1 MSVNEKMTAL
11 ADAVRAKS
19 GVIGE
24 LSIDGMTTAVNSIT
38 VGSGIDGSTDTPVA
52 TMLNVT
58 PSKSNKIYYPS
69 EYNADYFSQVVVQ
82 PIPSEYIVTED
93 ATATAADITK
103 GKTAYVKGD
112 LITGRGIMQSFYKCV
127 ESKLVSPLGAQRNI
141 GDWYT
146 LSASTGNAYRAFN
159 NSDMLVWVP
168 NSDDNPPWLQ
178 ISFKEKKKT
187 SRYKIV
193 FRDSKFFLTGDKI
206 ELYGITELSTKVL
219 LDKITVDDFPSGIES
234 SGEIEREVYMAQ
246 GFEGYETY
254 RLEFS
259 FSISSIAIKSFMLF
273 SEESK
278 YWSGYKAY
286 WDGEKYEFE
295 NNVTDRLIFDDGFSV
310 PLPGRCYTAAE
321 TTEVNLS
328 GIPWGSG
335 TTAQAS
341 DVYKGLTVYINGE
354 KVTGTMPDTAAVLDG
369 NTVTVPAGR
378 IREDVTVTIP
388 MGRVLV
394 GRDDLDDNV
403 MVEGSY
409 SNEVTITEGYH
420 NDRTVTIGNA
430 VTGYT
435 ITPSVNAQT
444 IVPGTY
450 ITGFPLLIEGDA
462 NLVPENIKKDVSIF
476 GVTGEYEAGFQLVKV
491 TNYNPAREGF
501 TAPAQVEVSGIGTLG
516 SVEDEWYT
524 DGSAANGIYQ
534 VTENTKYKKG
544 YARVYKQ
551 VDGNYYLAGYDSSA
565 EEWSDS
571 SSQWFIGT
579 SPTSYGGSALLYYE
593 GADIPAG
600 SATWQNMNYGNA
612 TVTTTI
618 TNETI
623 SSLTETSL
631 AQSVTAF
638 DPETAEWTE
647 GDSVDISSYSVTP
660 STNGIYFAQDGKLI
674 GQLIDR
680 ELHIPENGLVRRF
693 KAVDGHFVDT
703 VWGTEMMPSGDV
715 SYDELGYCGNSAA
728 PMAHGG
734 SCLSASNTFYFG
746 TKTTMNVFFKPHHIV
761 GNALVFGFGAK
772 WSGSSDM
779 CVILNSGF
787 GFRGNFNDG
796 IATPVLGKWNMYT
809 LSIELIAENKCKT
822 RFYANGKFIVE
833 KDFDTALP
841 DDAKEIG
848 IFSRSAIGGW
858 DEYISGQIDEACIW
872 DRIMTDEEIA
882 DMATGLEGFDWD
894 IPEKP
899 YVQEQPVLYL
909 SGANGRSAESGQLIL
924 GDEESGG
931 KFSDGAIYSYSGDT
945 VYPNMYIP
953 ASSELFGSGDFSLCL
968 NVMPIV
974 ARNTATA
981 CPVIN
986 SGSNNPGF
994 FLKQIDGEG
1003 EYHPGYYAGTELV
1016 CTSESVP
1023 LSEWTYI
1030 IITCKNGTLRMYKKG
1045 VLCMSQS
1052 ITGSHLPITSNQIRL
1067 FREAGYSYGFKGAVR
1082 NIRLYNRAITDDE
1095 IAELSGI
1102 PKEEA

>member
-1 MSVNEKMTAL
+1 MSVNEKMTLL
-11 ADAVRAKS
+11 ADAVRSKS
-19 GVIGE
+19 GTTGP

-38 VGSGIDGSTDTPVA
+38 VGTGSMVNRGAINTTLQPGNSVINKPGGYYDSINVNVA
-52 TMLNVT
+52 HVQADVSPGTGDFVM
-58 PSKSNKIYYPS
+58 
-69 EYNADYFSQVVVQ
+69 NAGENFFSSVLVRA
-82 PIPSEYIVTED
+82 IPSYFKDVSGLLPVD
-93 ATATAADITK
+93 
-103 GKTAYVKGD
+103 
-112 LITGRGIMQSFYKCV
+112 
-127 ESKLVSPLGAQRNI
+127 ESMVVSG
-141 GDWYT
+141 
-146 LSASTGNAYRAFN
+146 
-159 NSDMLVWVP
+159 
-168 NSDDNPPWLQ
+168 
-178 ISFKEKKKT
+178 
-187 SRYKIV
+187 
-193 FRDSKFFLTGDKI
+193 
-206 ELYGITELSTKVL
+206 
-219 LDKITVDDFPSGIES
+219 
-234 SGEIEREVYMAQ
+234 
-246 GFEGYETY
+246 
-254 RLEFS
+254 
-259 FSISSIAIKSFMLF
+259 
-273 SEESK
+273 
-278 YWSGYKAY
+278 KAY
-286 WDGEKYEFE
+286 CDVE
-295 NNVTDRLIFDDGFSV
+295 
-310 PLPGRCYTAAE
+310 
-321 TTEVNLS
+321 
-328 GIPWGSG
+328 GI
-335 TTAQAS
+335 
-341 DVYKGLTVYINGE
+341 KI
-354 KVTGTMPDTAAVLDG
+354 GTMPESTASTHVW
-369 NTVTVPAGR
+369 TVTVTPGYVAEEKTYYVQQGKVSVNGATVTVTEGY
-378 IREDVTVTIP
+378 IYPGGDYTVEMSSGVTVNKNIVTVGEGYVSEDVTVTIP

-394 GRDDLDDNV
+394 GSDDLDDNV
-403 MVEGSY
+403 MVDGNY

-420 NDRTVTIGNA
+420 NDRKVTIGNA

-450 ITGFPLLIEGDA
+450 ITGIPLLVEGDA

-534 VTENTKYKKG
+534 VTEDTKYKKG

-872 DRIMTDEEIA
+872 DRILTDEEIA

-894 IPEKP
+894 IPVKP
-899 YVQEQPVLYL
+899 YVQKQPVLYL
-909 SGANGRSAESGQLIL
+909 SGANGRAAESGQLIL

-1003 EYHPGYYAGTELV
+1003 DYHPGYYAGTELV

>member
-38 VGSGIDGSTDTPVA
+38 VGSDIDTS
-52 TMLNVT
+52 
-58 PSKSNKIYYPS
+58 
-69 EYNADYFSQVVVQ
+69 
-82 PIPSEYIVTED
+82 D
-93 ATATAADITK
+93 ATAEAAQILE
-103 GKTAYVKGD
+103 GKTAYAK
-112 LITGRGIMQSFYKCV
+112 
-127 ESKLVSPLGAQRNI
+127 
-141 GDWYT
+141 
-146 LSASTGNAYRAFN
+146 
-159 NSDMLVWVP
+159 
-168 NSDDNPPWLQ
+168 
-178 ISFKEKKKT
+178 
-187 SRYKIV
+187 
-193 FRDSKFFLTGDKI
+193 
-206 ELYGITELSTKVL
+206 
-219 LDKITVDDFPSGIES
+219 
-234 SGEIEREVYMAQ
+234 
-246 GFEGYETY
+246 
-254 RLEFS
+254 
-259 FSISSIAIKSFMLF
+259 
-273 SEESK
+273 
-278 YWSGYKAY
+278 
-286 WDGEKYEFE
+286 GEK
-295 NNVTDRLIFDDGFSV
+295 I
-310 PLPGRCYTAAE
+310 
-321 TTEVNLS
+321 
-328 GIPWGSG
+328 
-335 TTAQAS
+335 
-341 DVYKGLTVYINGE
+341 
-354 KVTGTMPDTAAVLDG
+354 TGTMANHGVINTTLKPGTSVINEPGGYYDSINVNVAHMQADVTPGTKDFVVNAGESFFFSVLVRAIPSYFKDVSGLLPLDESMVVSGKVYCDVEGIKIGTMPESTASTLLW
-369 NTVTVPAGR
+369 TVTVTPGYVAKEKTYQVQQGKVSVNGATVTVTEGY
-378 IREDVTVTIP
+378 IYPGGDYTVEMSSGVTVNKNIVTVGEGYVSEDLTVTIP

-394 GRDDLDDNV
+394 GSDDLDDNV
-403 MVEGSY
+403 MVDGNY
-409 SNEVTITEGYH
+409 SNKVTITEGYH

-501 TAPAQVEVSGIGTLG
+501 TAPAQVEVSGIGTIG
-516 SVEDEWYT
+516 SDDYGT

-534 VTENTKYKKG
+534 VTEDTKYKKG

-551 VDGNYYLAGYDSSA
+551 IAGNYYLAGYDSSA

-631 AQSVTAF
+631 AQSVKAF

-872 DRIMTDEEIA
+872 DRILTDEEIA

-909 SGANGRSAESGQLIL
+909 SGANGRAAESGQLIL

-968 NVMPIV
+968 NVMPII
-974 ARNTATA
+974 ARNSAVA

-986 SGSNNPGF
+986 SGSNAPGF

>member
-1 MSVNEKMTAL
+1 MSVNEKMTLL
-11 ADAVRAKS
+11 ADAVRSKS
-19 GVIGE
+19 GTTGP

-38 VGSGIDGSTDTPVA
+38 VGTGSMVNRGAINTTLQPGNSVINKPGGYYDSINVNVA
-52 TMLNVT
+52 HVQADVSPGTGDFVM
-58 PSKSNKIYYPS
+58 
-69 EYNADYFSQVVVQ
+69 NAGENFFSSVLVRA
-82 PIPSEYIVTED
+82 IPSYFKDVSGLLPVD
-93 ATATAADITK
+93 
-103 GKTAYVKGD
+103 
-112 LITGRGIMQSFYKCV
+112 
-127 ESKLVSPLGAQRNI
+127 ESMVVSG
-141 GDWYT
+141 
-146 LSASTGNAYRAFN
+146 
-159 NSDMLVWVP
+159 
-168 NSDDNPPWLQ
+168 
-178 ISFKEKKKT
+178 
-187 SRYKIV
+187 
-193 FRDSKFFLTGDKI
+193 
-206 ELYGITELSTKVL
+206 
-219 LDKITVDDFPSGIES
+219 
-234 SGEIEREVYMAQ
+234 
-246 GFEGYETY
+246 
-254 RLEFS
+254 
-259 FSISSIAIKSFMLF
+259 
-273 SEESK
+273 
-278 YWSGYKAY
+278 KAY
-286 WDGEKYEFE
+286 CDVE
-295 NNVTDRLIFDDGFSV
+295 
-310 PLPGRCYTAAE
+310 
-321 TTEVNLS
+321 
-328 GIPWGSG
+328 GI
-335 TTAQAS
+335 
-341 DVYKGLTVYINGE
+341 KI
-354 KVTGTMPDTAAVLDG
+354 GTMPESTASTHVW
-369 NTVTVPAGR
+369 TVTVTPGYVAEEKTYYVQQGKVSVNGATVTVTEGY
-378 IREDVTVTIP
+378 IYPGGDYTVEMSSGVTVNKNIVTVGEGYVSEDVTVTIP

-394 GRDDLDDNV
+394 GSDDLDDNV
-403 MVEGSY
+403 MVDGNY

-420 NDRTVTIGNA
+420 NDRKVTIGNA

-450 ITGFPLLIEGDA
+450 ITGIPLLVEGDA

-491 TNYNPAREGF
+491 TNYHPAREGF
-501 TAPAQVEVSGIGTLG
+501 TAPAQVEVSGIGTIG
-516 SVEDEWYT
+516 RDDYGT

-534 VTENTKYKKG
+534 VTEDTKYKKG

-858 DEYISGQIDEACIW
+858 DEYISGQIDEACVW
-872 DRIMTDEEIA
+872 NRILTDEEIA

-909 SGANGRSAESGQLIL
+909 SGANGRAAESGQLIL

-968 NVMPIV
+968 NVMPII
-974 ARNTATA
+974 ARNSAVA

-986 SGSNNPGF
+986 SGSNAPGF

-1003 EYHPGYYAGTELV
+1003 DYHPGYYAGTELV

>member
-1 MSVNEKMTAL
+1 MSVNEKMTLL

-19 GVIGE
+19 GTTGP

-38 VGSGIDGSTDTPVA
+38 VGTGSMVNRGA
-52 TMLNVT
+52 INVT
-58 PSKSNKIYYPS
+58 LKPGTSVINKPGGYYDSINVNVAHMQADVSPSTEAFIM
-69 EYNADYFSQVVVQ
+69 NAGENFFSSVLVRA
-82 PIPSEYIVTED
+82 IPSYFKDVSRILPLDESMVVS
-93 ATATAADITK
+93 
-103 GKTAYVKGD
+103 GKVYCDVE
-112 LITGRGIMQSFYKCV
+112 GIK
-127 ESKLVSPLGAQRNI
+127 
-141 GDWYT
+141 
-146 LSASTGNAYRAFN
+146 
-159 NSDMLVWVP
+159 
-168 NSDDNPPWLQ
+168 
-178 ISFKEKKKT
+178 
-187 SRYKIV
+187 
-193 FRDSKFFLTGDKI
+193 
-206 ELYGITELSTKVL
+206 
-219 LDKITVDDFPSGIES
+219 
-234 SGEIEREVYMAQ
+234 
-246 GFEGYETY
+246 
-254 RLEFS
+254 
-259 FSISSIAIKSFMLF
+259 
-273 SEESK
+273 
-278 YWSGYKAY
+278 
-286 WDGEKYEFE
+286 
-295 NNVTDRLIFDDGFSV
+295 
-310 PLPGRCYTAAE
+310 
-321 TTEVNLS
+321 
-328 GIPWGSG
+328 
-335 TTAQAS
+335 
-341 DVYKGLTVYINGE
+341 
-354 KVTGTMPDTAAVLDG
+354 TGTMPESTASISGWVLTVTPG
-369 NTVTVPAGR
+369 YVAEEKTYQVQLGKVSVNGATVTVTEGY
-378 IREDVTVTIP
+378 IVSDGDYTVEMSSGVTVNKNIVTVGKGYVSEDVTVTIP

-394 GRDDLDDNV
+394 GSDDLDDNV
-403 MVEGSY
+403 MVDGNY
-409 SNEVTITEGYH
+409 SNKVTITEGYH

-450 ITGFPLLIEGDA
+450 ITGLPLLIEGDA

-476 GVTGEYEAGFQLVKV
+476 GVTGKYEAGFQLVKV

-501 TAPAQVEVSGIGTLG
+501 TAPGTVTFSGMGTVESEWGDSADFSDVNGT
-516 SVEDEWYT
+516 YT
-524 DGSAANGIYQ
+524 
-534 VTENTKYKKG
+534 VTDDTKYLSG
-544 YARVYKQ
+544 LTRVYKQ
-551 VDGNYYLAGYDSSA
+551 EGGKYYLCGYDPSGEEFAEYSAHWYVSETVGGYGSSAKMSCYSSA
-565 EEWSDS
+565 EIPSGTVNWSNDN
-571 SSQWFIGT
+571 IG
-579 SPTSYGGSALLYYE
+579 SFP
-593 GADIPAG
+593 
-600 SATWQNMNYGNA
+600 
-612 TVTTTI
+612 VTTTI

-623 SSLTETSL
+623 SSLAETSL

-872 DRIMTDEEIA
+872 DRILTDEEIA

-974 ARNTATA
+974 ARNSAVA

-986 SGSNNPGF
+986 SGSNAPGF

-1045 VLCMSQS
+1045 VLCMSQN

>member
-1 MSVNEKMTAL
+1 MP
-11 ADAVRAKS
+11 
-19 GVIGE
+19 E
-24 LSIDGMTTAVNSIT
+24 LKKLETSAAF
-38 VGSGIDGSTDTPVA
+38 TPA
-52 TMLNVT
+52 
-58 PSKSNKIYYPS
+58 
-69 EYNADYFSQVVVQ
+69 
-82 PIPSEYIVTED
+82 
-93 ATATAADITK
+93 
-103 GKTAYVKGD
+103 
-112 LITGRGIMQSFYKCV
+112 
-127 ESKLVSPLGAQRNI
+127 
-141 GDWYT
+141 
-146 LSASTGNAYRAFN
+146 
-159 NSDMLVWVP
+159 
-168 NSDDNPPWLQ
+168 
-178 ISFKEKKKT
+178 
-187 SRYKIV
+187 
-193 FRDSKFFLTGDKI
+193 
-206 ELYGITELSTKVL
+206 
-219 LDKITVDDFPSGIES
+219 
-234 SGEIEREVYMAQ
+234 
-246 GFEGYETY
+246 
-254 RLEFS
+254 
-259 FSISSIAIKSFMLF
+259 
-273 SEESK
+273 
-278 YWSGYKAY
+278 
-286 WDGEKYEFE
+286 
-295 NNVTDRLIFDDGFSV
+295 
-310 PLPGRCYTAAE
+310 
-321 TTEVNLS
+321 
-328 GIPWGSG
+328 
-335 TTAQAS
+335 
-341 DVYKGLTVYINGE
+341 
-354 KVTGTMPDTAAVLDG
+354 DG
-369 NTVTVPAGR
+369 NIVEYFAEENGSIVLKVKKSDGTEQTLAG
-378 IREDVTVTIP
+378 
-388 MGRVLV
+388 G
-394 GRDDLDDNV
+394 
-403 MVEGSY
+403 GS
-409 SNEVTITEGYH
+409 S
-420 NDRTVTIGNA
+420 
-430 VTGYT
+430 
-435 ITPSVNAQT
+435 
-444 IVPGTY
+444 
-450 ITGFPLLIEGDA
+450 
-462 NLVPENIKKDVSIF
+462 
-476 GVTGEYEAGFQLVKV
+476 GFQLVKV
-491 TNYNPAREGF
+491 TNYHPAREGF
-501 TAPAQVEVSGIGTLG
+501 TAPAQVEVSGIGTIG
-516 SVEDEWYT
+516 RDDYGT

-534 VTENTKYKKG
+534 VTEDTKYKKG

-728 PMAHGG
+728 PMSKTVG
-734 SCLSASNTFYFG
+734 SYLSCPNTLKSLRNLTFSA
-746 TKTTMNVFFKPHHIV
+746 FFKFYYVNGNVLIFGLGQEGESAPNGLQLLLSSSCYPVAYV
-761 GNALVFGFGAK
+761 GITEVTSTIHAE
-772 WSGSSDM
+772 
-779 CVILNSGF
+779 
-787 GFRGNFNDG
+787 
-796 IATPVLGKWNMYT
+796 PGKWNLVTCTVKVVNTEFLEDGREMIT
-809 LSIELIAENKCKT
+809 ELDVDL
-822 RFYANGKFIVE
+822 YLNGKKICDFTRKTDSGNWIEEITGFAGNTVRVFGRMHNTSESFI
-833 KDFDTALP
+833 
-841 DDAKEIG
+841 
-848 IFSRSAIGGW
+848 
-858 DEYISGQIDEACIW
+858 GQIDEACVW
-872 DRIMTDEEIA
+872 NRILTDEEIA

-909 SGANGRSAESGQLIL
+909 SGANGRAAESGQLIL

-953 ASSELFGSGDFSLCL
+953 ASLELFGSGDFSLCL
-968 NVMPIV
+968 NVMPII
-974 ARNTATA
+974 ARNSAVA

-986 SGSNNPGF
+986 SGSNAPGF

-1003 EYHPGYYAGTELV
+1003 DYHPGYYAGTELV